1 MKLNWFKVLSIVVLF
16 AALMGTGTAAFAKPG
31 NKASNHEAKEGLT
44 DKVWIYG
51 AKPGDVISA
60 FQFAFS
66 PDAATDSDRHVPE
79 GSLLESATAVPASG
93 QLEIFVPT
101 LMPSVLYIWNE
112 TQGYRF
118 LGQVA
123 PSDSDAQSMINAAGK

>member
-1 MKLNWFKVLSIVVLF
+1 MKLNWFKTLSIVALF
-16 AALMGTGTAAFAKPG
+16 AVLAFTGTAAFAESKH
-31 NKASNHEAKEGLT
+31 SNSESKEGLT
-44 DKVWIYG
+44 TKVWIYG

-66 PDAATDSDRHVPE
+66 ADAAGDHNGVKPE

-101 LMPSVLYIWNE
+101 LMPSVIYAWNE
-112 TQGYRF
+112 AQGYRF
-118 LGQVA
+118 LSQVA
-123 PSDSDAQSMINAAGK
+123 PSDSEQQNAINAAGK